1 MEKMVQC
8 LHWKEYQGMNGWV
21 MFCSA
26 GAFAKQ
32 LTHEEAEQCGCT
44 IEQRTACRKIMETNL
59 GYGLV
64 PDILEPDAEVVLKEE
79 KAASEL

>member
-1 MEKMVQC
+1 
-8 LHWKEYQGMNGWV
+8 

-26 GAFAKQ
+26 GAFAKK
-32 LTHEEAEQCGCT
+32 LSSKEAAQCGCT
-44 IEQRTACRKIMETNL
+44 VEQRAACKKIMESNL

-64 PDILEPDAEVVLKEE
+64 PDIADIEEKAASQRE

>member
-1 MEKMVQC
+1 MEKLVQC
-8 LHWKEYQGMNGWV
+8 PHWKEYQGLNGWV

-32 LTHEEAEQCGCT
+32 LTKEEAEQCGCT
-44 IEQRTACRKIMETNL
+44 IEQRAACKKIMESNL

-64 PDILEPDAEVVLKEE
+64 PEIGDVEEKAVLQKE
-79 KAASEL
+79 KAAS